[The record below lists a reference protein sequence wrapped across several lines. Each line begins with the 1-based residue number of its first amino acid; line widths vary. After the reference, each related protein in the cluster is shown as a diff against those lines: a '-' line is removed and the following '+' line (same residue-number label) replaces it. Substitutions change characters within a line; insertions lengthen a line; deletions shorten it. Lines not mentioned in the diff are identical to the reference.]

1 MLRVRINW
9 TGLNTGFSVL
19 HFLPAAD
26 DQASADD
33 AAAAATAWLQ
43 VLDNFLRVNQGAQVD
58 PEVLSI
64 NVATG
69 TTLGSFAV
77 SEAAITGADSN
88 DAVPNASMGLVR
100 WRTGVYVSGRE
111 IRGRTFIPGITEQS
125 VDANGNLSS
134 TAISAIDAGSNLM
147 AAGTDLCVYSPT
159 RGSAAEVTTA
169 STWSEFAVLRSRR

>member
-1 MLRVRINW
+1 VRINW

-19 HFLPAAD
+19 HFLPAVD
-26 DQASADD
+26 DQSSADD

-43 VLDNFLRVNQGAQVD
+43 VLDNFLRVNQSAQVD
-58 PEVLSI
+58 PEVLEIDESS
-64 NVATG
+64 G

-77 SEAAITGADSN
+77 SESAVTGADSN
-88 DAVPNASMGLVR
+88 DAVPNASMILVR

-111 IRGRTFIPGITEQS
+111 IRGRTFIPGCTEQS

-134 TAISAIDAGSNLM
+134 TAISAIDAGSALM
-147 AAGTDLCVYSPT
+147 AAGDPLCVYSPT
-159 RGSAAEVTTA
+159 RGSAATVSSA